1 MTDVGPHD
9 GQSINEHRTLTAS
22 IMAEEKVALA
32 KWNGSIEE
40 LPLPTMT
47 SERTGWR
54 LWQKL
59 GVVGV
64 LVTLALLAGS
74 SCCSGGMN
82 EAHLSKWLETAKK
95 DKTDWVSC
103 PHQPKALHPEIK
115 WEVEESYRNHSAGL
129 LSAAVVCIGI
139 KLPA

>member
-1 MTDVGPHD
+1 MTESASHFRNSNCTT
-9 GQSINEHRTLTAS
+9 QS
-22 IMAEEKVALA
+22 MAEEKVALA
-32 KWNGSIEE
+32 DWKGGYNE
-40 LPLPTMT
+40 LPLPTT
-47 SERTGWR
+47 ATERSGWK

-74 SCCSGGMN
+74 SCCSGGMK
-82 EAHLSKWLETAKK
+82 EDHLSQWLETAKK

-115 WEVEESYRNHSAGL
+115 WEVEENYRNHSAGL
-129 LSAAVVCIGI
+129 LSAAVVCTVT
-139 KLPA
+139 